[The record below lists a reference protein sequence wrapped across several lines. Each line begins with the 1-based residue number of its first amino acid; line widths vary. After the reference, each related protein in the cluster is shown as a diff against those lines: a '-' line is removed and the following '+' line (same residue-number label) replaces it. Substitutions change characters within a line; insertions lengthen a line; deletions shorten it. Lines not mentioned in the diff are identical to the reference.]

1 MQSEKIAAIA
11 LVVIIA
17 GALGLYLSMVYGGDI
32 WSNIAPSKPPS
43 FQSTSNLE
51 NTVQLGDCVDVNY
64 IGRFHS
70 NGTVFDT
77 SYEDIARKWNI
88 YNANRTYQALKIF
101 VNPYGNLTVPKG
113 YENYTSSMIPGFIEA
128 LVGMKKGENK
138 TVSIPPEKAYGT
150 WNVSLAE
157 QYGLSP
163 YPIDYVV
170 NDTQKID
177 KSVFSSYFP
186 NVNVTLNNTFDWGS
200 RMIGINDTL
209 YATITNISG
218 TNVTYVLLPQN
229 GTTFPMPLF
238 NWTEVI
244 IVKNSTHFILH
255 TIVDK
260 GYTTSINLMYGFLHI
275 KVVDKNETH
284 MILAMNTEAPSIKF
298 VNQTLDFTIEI
309 VNIYK
314 TSLEEE
320 S

>member
-77 SYEDIARKWNI
+77 SYEDIALKWNI
-88 YNANRTYQALKIF
+88 YNANRIYQALKIF

-177 KSVFSSYFP
+177 K
-186 NVNVTLNNTFDWGS
+186 
-200 RMIGINDTL
+200 
-209 YATITNISG
+209 
-218 TNVTYVLLPQN
+218 
-229 GTTFPMPLF
+229 
-238 NWTEVI
+238 
-244 IVKNSTHFILH
+244 
-255 TIVDK
+255 
-260 GYTTSINLMYGFLHI
+260 
-275 KVVDKNETH
+275 
-284 MILAMNTEAPSIKF
+284 
-298 VNQTLDFTIEI
+298 
-309 VNIYK
+309 
-314 TSLEEE
+314 
-320 S
+320 